1 MNSLSVILSMV
12 SYRFLINT
20 EPGDTTNNINLDG
33 NTYLIVHISYPF
45 FVRGR
50 LHKYKKQ
57 TYFAITLFTLPVI
70 KDALLLKCPATV
82 TNISI
87 CLLSRFVKKILHQ
100 SDYLSFARKEV
111 WVAAYLLSNY
121 FFVHACYLVYN

>member
-20 EPGDTTNNINLDG
+20 EPGDTTHNINLDG
-33 NTYLIVHISYPF
+33 NTYLIVHILYP
-45 FVRGR
+45 
-50 LHKYKKQ
+50 LSEIDYISIKYSHI
-57 TYFAITLFTLPVI
+57 FAATLFTWPELQHT
-70 KDALLLKCPATV
+70 LLLKCPATV

-87 CLLSRFVKKILHQ
+87 CLLSRYVNKILHE

-111 WVAAYLLSNY
+111 WVDVYLLSNY
-121 FFVHACYLVYN
+121 LFVHACYLVYN

>member
-20 EPGDTTNNINLDG
+20 EPGDTTNNVNLDG
-33 NTYLIVHISYPF
+33 NTYLIVHISYPLSE
-45 FVRGR
+45 VDYIST
-50 LHKYKKQ
+50 KYSHI
-57 TYFAITLFTLPVI
+57 FAATLFSLPVL
-70 KDALLLKCPATV
+70 KDTLLLKCPATV

-87 CLLSRFVKKILHQ
+87 CLHSRSVKKILHQ